1 MRARCA
7 RSMMLTRVP
16 FRSVLVKPLVGNADV
31 IIGHNT
37 WTAFESART
46 SACSAMRFLPH
57 AL

>member
-1 MRARCA
+1 MRPV
-7 RSMMLTRVP
+7 MLTRVP
-16 FRSVLVKPLVGNADV
+16 FCSVLVKPLVGNADV

-46 SACSAMRFLPH
+46 SARSAMRFSPH